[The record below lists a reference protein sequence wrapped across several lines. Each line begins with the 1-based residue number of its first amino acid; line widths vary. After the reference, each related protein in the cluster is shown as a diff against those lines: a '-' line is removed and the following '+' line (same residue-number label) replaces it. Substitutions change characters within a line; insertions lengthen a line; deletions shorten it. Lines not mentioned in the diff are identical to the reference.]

1 MLMGAVLY
9 AKDMAVLVGFYEW
22 LGFELVDQANDFAI
36 LKKASTELSIIQ
48 APPVIADSIDLGEP
62 AEFRTQTPIKLVFLV
77 ESIEAVSSRLSEH
90 GGRMDRGH
98 ARWEFGGYYV
108 QDAVDPE
115 GNIFQLRQKQA

>member
-9 AKDMAVLVGFYEW
+9 AKNMEVLVSFYQW
-22 LGFELVDQANDFAI
+22 LGFELRDQSQDFA
-36 LKKASTELSIIQ
+36 LLERAGTELSVIQ
-48 APPVIADSIDLGEP
+48 APDAIADAIDLGDPPES
-62 AEFRTQTPIKLVFLV
+62 RTQTPIKLVFLV
-77 ESIEAVSSRLSEH
+77 DSIETVSSRLSEH

-98 ARWEFGGYYV
+98 ARWEFGGYFV